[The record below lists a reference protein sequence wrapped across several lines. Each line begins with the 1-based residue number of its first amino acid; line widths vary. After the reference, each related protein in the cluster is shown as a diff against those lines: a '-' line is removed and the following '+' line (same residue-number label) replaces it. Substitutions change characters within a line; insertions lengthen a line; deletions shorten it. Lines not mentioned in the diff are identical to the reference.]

1 MFGFTPVEKHRKES
15 IVQAA
20 LSGRPI
26 PQIAKDFDISER
38 WVRETCNEAGV
49 SMRDIKAAR
58 ERRVADCVQKGM
70 TRAEI
75 ESEYGVNLS
84 FIRTS
89 CEKYGV
95 AFEPLGPNTDR
106 SLRIISLLC
115 STDRSLAD
123 IASTEGVSEKTVS
136 DLHIKAIRHGLPI
149 KQREFKRRE
158 ETLKMKVGL
167 SFENTIE
174 AFPDLFRLITGRI
187 RDVAELHILI
197 SGQWDDIATVEARLS
212 SLQIGYDCVAH
223 VGDGSE
229 YINEQGIKIVIS
241 DDDSL
246 FCSLPEEIVVLKL
259 RESGNFDFAD
269 AKWVYLKDHGVT
281 VD

>member
-1 MFGFTPVEKHRKES
+1 MFSLALAEKHRKEQ
-15 IVQAA
+15 IVRAA
-20 LSGRPI
+20 LAGRPI
-26 PQIAKDFDISER
+26 ALIAKDFSVTER
-38 WVRETCNEAGV
+38 WVRQTCKDADV

-84 FIRTS
+84 FIRAA

-95 AFEPLGPNTDR
+95 TFEPLGLNTDR
-106 SLRIISLLC
+106 SLKILSLLC
-115 STDRSLAD
+115 NTDRSLAD

-149 KQREFKRRE
+149 KQREFRRRE

-223 VGDGSE
+223 VGDNPK
-229 YINEQGIKIVIS
+229 YIEEQDIKIVIS

-246 FCSLPEEIVVLKL
+246 FCSLPKEIIVLKL
-259 RESGNFDFAD
+259 RESGNFDFED

>member
-1 MFGFTPVEKHRKES
+1 MFGFGLVEKHRKEA

-20 LSGRPI
+20 LSCRPI
-26 PQIAKDFDISER
+26 PQIAKDFDVSER

-136 DLHIKAIRHGLPI
+136 DMHIKAIRHGLPI

-223 VGDGSE
+223 VGDDSE

-246 FCSLPEEIVVLKL
+246 FCWLPEEIVVLKL

>member
-1 MFGFTPVEKHRKES
+1 MFCFALAEKQHRER

-26 PQIAKDFDISER
+26 SQIAKDFDVSER
-38 WVRETCNEAGV
+38 WIRKTCNEAGV
-49 SMRDIKAAR
+49 SMRDIKAAK

-75 ESEYGVNLS
+75 ESEYGVNLP
-84 FIRTS
+84 FIRTA
-89 CEKYGV
+89 CEKYGMT
-95 AFEPLGPNTDR
+95 FEPLGLNTDR

-115 STDRSLAD
+115 NTDRSLAD

-136 DLHIKAIRHGLPI
+136 GLHIKAIRHGLPI

-212 SLQIGYDCVAH
+212 SLKIGYDCIAD
-223 VGDGSE
+223 VGGNTE
-229 YINEQGIKIVIS
+229 YIAEQGIKIVIS

-259 RESGNFDFAD
+259 RESGNFDFED